1 MTTHAENAVTRRKLV
16 LVAALAGTFL
26 AALDATIVATA
37 MPTVVGQLGGLSLY
51 SWVFSAYLLTST
63 TTVPLYGRLSDL
75 YGRKPIFIASALIF
89 VLGSA
94 LCGIAQDM
102 PQLVV
107 FRAVQGIGAGGI
119 IPVTLT
125 IFGDIYTAEE
135 RAKMTGLFSAERNQ
149 PFSQPQSR
157 DSIAIGRV
165 DRVTAPTAALA
176 ASEAQQW
183 RARLGQATSEPMFS
197 SAVAAAAGRV
207 DATYNEEL
215 AREALGLEATP
226 VPAQPAGR

>member
-1 MTTHAENAVTRRKLV
+1 MVRVDDVSPDALPKLEDIREDLTRAWTARENVRLLSARSDALMTRLRAGEDIAA
-16 LVAALAGTFL
+16 VAASVG
-26 AALDATIVATA
+26 ATVTSRSGVKQDQETMA
-37 MPTVVGQLGGLSLY
+37 QLG
-51 SWVFSAYLLTST
+51 
-63 TTVPLYGRLSDL
+63 
-75 YGRKPIFIASALIF
+75 
-89 VLGSA
+89 
-94 LCGIAQDM
+94 
-102 PQLVV
+102 
-107 FRAVQGIGAGGI
+107 QG
-119 IPVTLT
+119 V
-125 IFGDIYTAEE
+125 
-135 RAKMTGLFSAERNQ
+135 MTGLFSAERNQ

-197 SAVAAAAGRV
+197 SAVAAAGRV